1 MVLTQLVDE
10 LKTQKLA
17 GYEIPKI
24 MIVLDSLGQMASN
37 KEKQIY

>member
-10 LKTQKLA
+10 LTQKLA

>member
-10 LKTQKLA
+10 LKHKISRIWDT
-17 GYEIPKI
+17 KI